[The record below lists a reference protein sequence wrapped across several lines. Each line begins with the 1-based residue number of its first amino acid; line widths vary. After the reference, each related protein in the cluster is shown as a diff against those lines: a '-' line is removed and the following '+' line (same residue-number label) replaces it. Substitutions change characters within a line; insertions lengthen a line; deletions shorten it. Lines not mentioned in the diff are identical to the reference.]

1 MTRGQSN
8 ATGERAERLAC
19 RYLEQAGLVLL
30 ERNYRCPRGEL
41 DLVMD
46 DAQTL
51 VFVEVRFRR
60 QPRFGSGAESVD
72 PRKRARLIAT
82 AQHYLQ
88 RHPRRAAQPA
98 RFDVVAIA
106 LQNGQPAI
114 DWIQDAFRAD

>member
-1 MTRGQSN
+1 MTPGQGN
-8 ATGERAERLAC
+8 TTGERAERLAC
-19 RYLEQAGLVLL
+19 LHLEQAGLVLL

-41 DLVMD
+41 DLVMH

-60 QPRFGSGAESVD
+60 QRRFGSGAESVD
-72 PRKRARLIAT
+72 SRKRARLIAT

-88 RHPRRAAQPA
+88 RHPRRAAQAA

-106 LQNGQPAI
+106 LENGQPAI